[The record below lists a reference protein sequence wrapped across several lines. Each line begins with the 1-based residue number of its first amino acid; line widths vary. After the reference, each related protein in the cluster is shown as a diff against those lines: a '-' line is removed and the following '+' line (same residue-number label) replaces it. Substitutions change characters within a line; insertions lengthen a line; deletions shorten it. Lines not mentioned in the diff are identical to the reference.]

1 MFKKT
6 LISLAVASSV
16 GLTGC
21 FDSGETGANANP
33 DYQISNPDFTGQTW
47 PILNGLT
54 QEFPVPNDILTLLN
68 PVGDGT
74 MLDGSDPSNPVT
86 TGIGFLDGNSTVGA
100 FDIKLSGSID
110 PNQTLDARTFVE
122 VGGNILPNP
131 DQNVFLL
138 PLTFPSGDPLLQADG
153 EVPSFAEAIRFQ
165 QAAALGQA
173 GDSAQAG
180 AILADLAQPV
190 ARAEIISLDE
200 GNNNV
205 IRINPLTPLEPKTKY
220 LVVITNSVEDIDGD
234 PLVASP
240 AYQNYRDPS
249 QPLGNDRLAAFRDA
263 ILQWEQ
269 LADGYFGFMQDVYER
284 ASAPFNAPSKDD
296 IVFSITFSTTA
307 IEDVLEANAAPRT
320 FLEQSARTDARKAAI
335 TALINSDYNLTN
347 QPIESDEPA
356 DLGINNAIYQLLTD
370 PSQGFELFNAELA
383 GILTQANSAGVTLSY
398 SDVAIDS
405 DGELDSTLAFALQ
418 SAASRASVDVK
429 GETIA
434 TETAQAEAGFS
445 GLGAFDVPKARPVNV
460 VVEATPANELY
471 DVLPESAQVV
481 QAEITLP
488 YYLGIPDVTG
498 DPAQNVALLQGY
510 SWQSNQEDALQNP
523 PVEQLPNVVAPSDK
537 VSYRFPFAQKTGD
550 ITVPAAI
557 TYPDEVTLGAAGI
570 SKPAEGWPV
579 IIYQHGITT
588 DRSAT
593 LPLATAMANACVQ
606 PDTDE
611 QGNVI
616 GVSATGLDCYATVA
630 IDQPLHGITPNGG
643 TLTLAGIPGP
653 GLSMIRNLEEEVIEG
668 ASADA
673 TERHF
678 NFAANAELLAAPMA
692 SLPAEAQ
699 VSGSLFINLSN
710 FANSRDNL
718 RQGVLDLLN
727 LNASLENI
735 ADIDTDRV
743 YFVGHSLGGING
755 IPFVA
760 VNNAVA
766 GTGVNAALPE
776 VKASAFLMTGG
787 GIPKLLENSP
797 NTNFGAPRILAGL
810 AAASDGV
817 LVQGSSALETYLS
830 VLQGVLD
837 STDPINYGSMLSD
850 SRSLLTVA
858 IGDDTIPNEADENP
872 LNITLPNGFEINSL
886 PAPLAGTDPLV
897 AEFGATKEG
906 LPKVVEYED
915 ATHGTP
921 VSAQPSA
928 EFGQIVLELATLFRE
943 D

>member
-6 LISLAVASSV
+6 LISLAVASSL

-21 FDSGETGANANP
+21 FDSAGDGGNANP
-33 DYQISNPDFTGQTW
+33 DYKISNPDFTGKTW
-47 PILNGLT
+47 PILNGLS

-74 MLDGSDPSNPVT
+74 MLDGSDPTNPVT

-131 DQNVFLL
+131 NQNVFLL

-165 QAAALGQA
+165 QAAALA
-173 GDSAQAG
+173 EIAPSQAG

-190 ARAEIISLDE
+190 ARAEIISLD
-200 GNNNV
+200 GGSNNV
-205 IRINPLTPLEPKTKY
+205 IRLNPLTPLEPKTKY
-220 LVVITNSVEDIDGD
+220 LVVITNSVEDSSGD

-249 QPLGNDRLAAFRDA
+249 QPLGNSALAPFRGA

-269 LADGYFGFMQDVYER
+269 LAEGYFGFMQNVYDQ
-284 ASAPFNAPSKDD
+284 AGAPFSAPSKND

-307 IEDVLEANAAPRT
+307 IDDVLKANAAPRT
-320 FLEQSARTDARKAAI
+320 FFEQSARTDARKAAI
-335 TALINSDYNLTN
+335 TDLINGEYNLTN
-347 QPIESDEPA
+347 QPIDSEEPA
-356 DLGINNAIYQLLTD
+356 DVGINGRIYQLLTD
-370 PSQGFELFNAELA
+370 QSAGFELFNAELA
-383 GILTQANSAGVTLSY
+383 GILTQANAGSVTLAF
-398 SDVAIDS
+398 SDVAIDAE
-405 DGELDSTLAFALQ
+405 GELDTTLAFVLQ

-429 GETIA
+429 GSTIETQSA
-434 TETAQAEAGFS
+434 GAEGGFS
-445 GLGAFDVPKARPVNV
+445 ALQAFDVPKARDVNV
-460 VVEATPANELY
+460 VIGSTPASDLY
-471 DVLPESAQVV
+471 AVLPETANIV

-498 DPAQNVALLQGY
+498 DPVQNISLLQGY

-523 PVEQLPNVVAPSDK
+523 SLEGLPSVVAPSDR

-550 ITVPAAI
+550 VTVPVAI
-557 TYPDEVTLGAAGI
+557 TYPGAAAQAQ
-570 SKPAEGWPV
+570 KPENGWPV

-593 LPLATAMANACVQ
+593 LPLATAMANACIE
-606 PDTDE
+606 PELNEDGE
-611 QGNVI
+611 VI
-616 GVSATGLDCYATVA
+616 GVTATGLDCYATVA

-643 TLTLAGIPGP
+643 TLTLAGIPGD
-653 GLSMIRNLEEEVIEG
+653 GLSMIRNLQEEVIEG
-668 ASADA
+668 ASTDA

-678 NFAANAELLAAPMA
+678 NFAANAELRAAPMA
-692 SLPAEAQ
+692 TLPAQAQ
-699 VSGSLFINLSN
+699 LSGSLFINLSN

-727 LNASLENI
+727 LNASLINI
-735 ADIDTDRV
+735 DDVDTDRV

-766 GTGVNAALPE
+766 GSGVNAALPD

-797 NTNFGAPRILAGL
+797 NTNFGAPRVLAGL
-810 AAASDGV
+810 AAASEGV
-817 LVQGSSALETYLS
+817 LVQGSSALEIYLS

-837 STDPINYGSMLSD
+837 STDPINYGSMLSE

-858 IGDDTIPNEADENP
+858 IGDDTIPNEANENP
-872 LNITLPNGFEINSL
+872 LNLTLPSGFQISSL
-886 PAPLAGTDPLV
+886 PAPLAGTNPLV
-897 AEFGATKEG
+897 AQFGATADG
-906 LPKVVEYED
+906 LPKVVEYEN

-921 VSAQPSA
+921 VSAQPQA

-943 D
+943 E